1 MLRDDLRA
9 GRFQHVSWVEQT
21 GSTNADLAKTAVADP
36 TVAKVL
42 FADEQTAGRG
52 RLDRSWEMAAGGGLM
67 VSFFV
72 PWSDAP
78 TGHLVPIALG
88 VAAAESIG
96 ATGRSVGLK
105 WPNDIVA
112 TGEDEIVANGE
123 RDIVANGE
131 RDIVANGEREIVAN
145 GETAGKKLGGMLSA
159 SVVIDGSTK
168 GVVAGLG
175 CNISWPPADY
185 AELPD
190 ATSLNR
196 LADAPVEPE
205 SLAAD
210 LIAGFDSELT
220 GLQELGPEWL
230 LSRYRTRC
238 VTLGQHVRVEVA
250 GEQIEGRATD
260 IDPSGTLLVEVDGRQ
275 RKVAVGDVI
284 HLRSA

>member
-112 TGEDEIVANGE
+112 NGE
-123 RDIVANGE
+123 RD
-131 RDIVANGEREIVAN
+131 IVAN

-250 GEQIEGRATD
+250 GDQIEGRATD